1 VQDVQPNELLARV
14 QALPAAGPLLAR
26 LGPASG
32 VFLVGG
38 AVRDILLGGDPSEL
52 DLVVEGDADQV
63 VSRLGGDARNHE
75 RFGTSSVELDGFR
88 YDIAVARRETYARP
102 GALPEVTP
110 ASLAEDLARRDFTV
124 NTGAIALGPPLPGE
138 LRAAP
143 GAIEDLDARRLRV
156 LHQRSFEDDPTRLM
170 RLARYASRL
179 RFEIEPATLELAQHA
194 VAQGA
199 LTTISGARLGAEL
212 RLLAREPDPV
222 VALGALRELELDRAI
237 QPHFGLDDPELAR
250 RALGLL
256 PADGEPELLVLSV
269 AARRV
274 PRADLAA
281 LLDALAFD
289 RGARETILDAATRA
303 HLLAAALSDAAS
315 DSDVAAALAG
325 ARPELAAFAGALGP
339 DAKAAK
345 WLQRLRH
352 VRLEIDGEDL
362 LAAGVV
368 QGPLIGRALAAA
380 LAAKLDGQAPDR
392 AAELE
397 QALRAAGST
406 R

>member
-1 VQDVQPNELLARV
+1 VQVPQPNELLALV

-26 LGPASG
+26 LGRAPG

-52 DLVVEGDADQV
+52 DLVVEGDADEV
-63 VSRLGGDARNHE
+63 VSRLGGDAFNHE
-75 RFGTSSVELDGFR
+75 RFGTAAVQLDGFS
-88 YDIAVARRETYARP
+88 YDVAVARRETYARP

-124 NTGAIALGPPLPGE
+124 NTGAIALGPPLAGE
-138 LRAAP
+138 LRSAP
-143 GAIEDLDARRLRV
+143 GALEDLDARRLRV
-156 LHQRSFEDDPTRLM
+156 LHQRSFEDDPTRLL

-179 RFEIEPATLELAQHA
+179 RFEVEPVTLELAQHA

-222 VALGALRELELDRAI
+222 VALSALRELELDRASH
-237 QPHFGLDDPELAR
+237 PNFGLDDPELAR

-256 PADGEPELLVLSV
+256 PADGEPELLVVSL

-274 PRADLAA
+274 PGAGLAA

-289 RGARETILDAATRA
+289 RGARETIVAAATRA
-303 HLLAAALSDAAS
+303 PEVAAALSDAAS

-325 ARPELAAFAGALGP
+325 ARPELAALAGALGP
-339 DAKAAK
+339 AEKAAN
-345 WLQRLRH
+345 WLQHLRH
-352 VRLEIDGEDL
+352 VRLEINGEDL

-397 QALRAAGST
+397 RALRAAGST